1 MKHLLLIMVL
11 ATGILVGCGPEKK
24 QLAVSNKILFVDKS
38 LKNDIAILRHVA
50 DRIEGNL
57 MRIRTQFKNSEDD
70 IQWIDIQVSWR
81 DAQGFEKYKT
91 NWAAFQ
97 VPVGIVVDHDIS
109 SMNSE
114 VADYEFRIRSRK
126 R

>member
-1 MKHLLLIMVL
+1 MMVL
-11 ATGILVGCGPEKK
+11 SAATLIGCGPEKNK
-24 QLAVSNKILFVDKS
+24 MVVSSKILFVDS
-38 LKNDIAILRHVA
+38 GLKKDIRIVRHVA

-70 IQWIDIQVSWR
+70 IQWIDIQVSWKDR
-81 DAQGFEKYKT
+81 EGFEKYKT
-91 NWAAFQ
+91 SWAAFQ

-109 SMNSE
+109 SMNAD